1 VATGRSVHTWGR
13 WTLLRRFPTRD
24 AGLVCD
30 YCGCQD
36 LDAIAELTAEHD
48 VVVTMSGQVRR
59 ALRAGDLDLAA
70 DGARAI
76 VGVLRPHTAVE
87 EGALFP
93 AMVEDFGDHVAGLV
107 DEHRQIEQVLAESA
121 DCTPRDPFWPRRLEQ
136 TLVTLREH
144 IIKEQDG
151 VFPAALATLSAAQWD
166 QVDAARARTSPV
178 RR

>member
-1 VATGRSVHTWGR
+1 M
-13 WTLLRRFPTRD
+13 
-24 AGLVCD
+24 CD

-48 VVVTMSGQVRR
+48 VVVTLSGQVRR
-59 ALRAGDLDLAA
+59 ALQAGDLDLAA

-76 VGVLRPHTAVE
+76 VAVLRPHTAVE

-121 DCTPRDPFWPRRLEQ
+121 DCTPADPFWPRRLEQ
-136 TLVTLREH
+136 TLVMLREH

-151 VFPAALATLSAAQWD
+151 VFPAALAMLSAAQWD

>member
-1 VATGRSVHTWGR
+1 M
-13 WTLLRRFPTRD
+13 
-24 AGLVCD
+24 CD

-48 VVVTMSGQVRR
+48 VVVTLSGQVRR
-59 ALRAGDLDLAA
+59 ALLSGDLDLAA
-70 DGARAI
+70 DGARA
-76 VGVLRPHTAVE
+76 VLAVLGPHTAVE

-107 DEHRQIEQVLAESA
+107 DEHRRIERVLAESA
-121 DCTPRDPFWPRRLEQ
+121 ERTPSDPFWPRRLEQ
-136 TLVTLREH
+136 TLVMLREH

>member
-1 VATGRSVHTWGR
+1 M
-13 WTLLRRFPTRD
+13 
-24 AGLVCD
+24 CD

-48 VVVTMSGQVRR
+48 VVVTLSGQVRR

-76 VGVLRPHTAVE
+76 VAVLRLHTAVE

-121 DCTPRDPFWPRRLEQ
+121 DCTPGDPFWPRRLEQ
-136 TLVTLREH
+136 TLVMLREH

>member
-1 VATGRSVHTWGR
+1 
-13 WTLLRRFPTRD
+13 
-24 AGLVCD
+24 VCD

-48 VVVTMSGQVRR
+48 VVVTLSGQVRR
-59 ALRAGDLDLAA
+59 ALRDGDLDLAA
-70 DGARAI
+70 DGVRA
-76 VGVLRPHTAVE
+76 VVAVLRLHTAVE

-107 DEHRQIEQVLAESA
+107 ADHRQIEQVLAESA
-121 DCTPRDPFWPRRLEQ
+121 DCTPGDPFWPRRLEQ
-136 TLVTLREH
+136 TLVMLREH

-151 VFPAALATLSAAQWD
+151 VFPAALATLNAEQWD
-166 QVDAARARTSPV
+166 QVDAARAGTSLV

>member
-1 VATGRSVHTWGR
+1 
-13 WTLLRRFPTRD
+13 
-24 AGLVCD
+24 VCE

-48 VVVTMSGQVRR
+48 TVVNLSGQVRR
-59 ALRAGDLDLAA
+59 ALRAGDLDQAA

-76 VGVLRPHTAVE
+76 VAVLRPHTAVE

-93 AMVEDFGDHVAGLV
+93 AIVDDFSDHVAGLV
-107 DEHRQIEQVLAESA
+107 DDHRQIEQVLAESA
-121 DCTPRDPFWPRRLEQ
+121 DRTPTDPSWSGRLEQ
-136 TLVTLREH
+136 TLVRLREH

-151 VFPAALATLSAAQWD
+151 AFPAALATLSAAQWD
-166 QVDAARARTSPV
+166 QVDAARARTSRV

>member
-1 VATGRSVHTWGR
+1 
-13 WTLLRRFPTRD
+13 
-24 AGLVCD
+24 VCD

-48 VVVTMSGQVRR
+48 VVVTLSGQVRR
-59 ALRAGDLDLAA
+59 ALLSGDLDLAA
-70 DGARAI
+70 DGARA
-76 VGVLRPHTAVE
+76 VLAVLGPHTAVE

-107 DEHRQIEQVLAESA
+107 DEHRRIERVLAESA
-121 DCTPRDPFWPRRLEQ
+121 ERTPSDPFWPRRLEQ
-136 TLVTLREH
+136 TLVMLREH